1 VIVAPHLG
9 AIYDA
14 VPESLATPL
23 TVAASVT
30 AAAGAGLILAATI
43 YGSWMLAAVAGA
55 TFAVAGVLWHGAD
68 HASQSS
74 SAST

>member
-1 VIVAPHLG
+1 MVVAPDLA

-14 VPESLATPL
+14 VPKSMATPL

-30 AAAGAGLILAATI
+30 AAAGAGLVLAATI
-43 YGSWMLAAVAGA
+43 YGSWILAASAGA

-68 HASQSS
+68 HASRR
-74 SAST
+74 